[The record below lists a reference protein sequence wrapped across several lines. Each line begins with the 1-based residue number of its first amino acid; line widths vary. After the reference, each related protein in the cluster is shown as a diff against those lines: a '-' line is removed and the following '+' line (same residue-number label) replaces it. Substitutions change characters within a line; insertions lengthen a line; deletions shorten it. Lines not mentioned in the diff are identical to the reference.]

1 MRIFKSTS
9 NSSPRNWSRLLLSA
23 SLALSFSLAA
33 YGQSGWG
40 QGDERPDMVEIS
52 IFGGGSFFKSVSSGL
67 GTEHVSGGAVGIRV
81 TENFWKYVSLEQ
93 GFTYSANNLRM
104 PLSTA
109 PATAAF
115 GNRIYQWNLNPVF
128 HFTPRGS
135 KVRPYLTM
143 GVSAM
148 NYNPTDTAEGLARL
162 PDNPPL
168 YKAQGLSDN
177 LQAALNFGGGVK
189 WHLTDHFGLRFDLRS
204 TYSRNPTYGLTNV
217 PPAGGG
223 PYIPRGDKLW
233 GVMPTVGLN
242 WYLGKKA
249 VPAPPAPPPA
259 AQALGALSGGTLSAG
274 SGTLCQG
281 RPITIRATG
290 VSDPAGRQITYKWRV
305 NDQPMG
311 GDSPELQFTPDR
323 AGDYAIVLEVSA
335 PNTDGMPVRTAT
347 SNTLGINVQAY
358 NAPTISGISAVP
370 AQLNFG
376 DTGRLSV
383 TGTGSACSSISFK
396 WTATEGTITND
407 TSANASFDSKTVRF
421 EQGGKIQAKTVTVK
435 ATVTDD
441 RGATVSSETQVKVD
455 YVPTAIRFS
464 DLIFSKNSARVNNCA
479 KRILLEEVAAKA
491 ADPDYEIV
499 LVGHYDQDEVARG
512 NRPTTLD
519 MQRVLNAYAVLTA
532 GSGTCGSVDT
542 SRIKVDW
549 AGAEQTS
556 DFQPGICGTSA
567 RSASGERRGSAVST
581 ADQNRR
587 VEVWMVPKGTKL
599 PASFRAAKVLAVKD
613 LKKAGCPK

>member
-1 MRIFKSTS
+1 
-9 NSSPRNWSRLLLSA
+9 
-23 SLALSFSLAA
+23 
-33 YGQSGWG
+33 
-40 QGDERPDMVEIS
+40 MVEIS

-67 GTEHVSGGAVGIRV
+67 GNEHVSGGAAGIRV

-93 GFTYSANNLRM
+93 GFTYSANNLRV
-104 PLSTA
+104 PQSTA

-135 KVRPYLTM
+135 KVRPYLTV

-148 NYNPTDTAEGLARL
+148 NYNPTDTAEGLARI
-162 PDNPPL
+162 PDNPVL

-177 LQAALNFGGGVK
+177 LQAAMNFGGGVK
-189 WHLTDHFGLRFDLRS
+189 WHLTDRFGLRFDLRS
-204 TYSRNPTYGLTNV
+204 TYSRNPTYGL
-217 PPAGGG
+217 PYALPADGGV
-223 PYIPRGDKLW
+223 YIPRGDKLW

-242 WYLGKKA
+242 WYLGKKS
-249 VPAPPAPPPA
+249 VPEPPAPPPPPP
-259 AQALGALSGGTLSAG
+259 ALGALSAGTLSAG

-323 AGDYAIVLEVSA
+323 AGAYAIVLEVSA

-358 NAPTISGISAVP
+358 NAPTISAISAVP

-376 DTGRLSV
+376 DTGQLSV

-421 EQGGKIQAKTVTVK
+421 EQGGKIQAKTVSVK

-441 RGATVSSETQVKVD
+441 RGATVSSETQLKVD
-455 YVPTAIRFS
+455 YIPTAIRFS

-499 LVGHYDQDEVARG
+499 LVGHYDQDEVAKG
-512 NRPTTLD
+512 KRPATLD

-549 AGAEQTS
+549 TGAEQTS

-567 RSASGERRGSAVST
+567 RSAAGERRGSAVST

-587 VEVWMVPKGTKL
+587 VEVWLVPKGTKM
-599 PASFRAAKVLAVKD
+599 PASFKAAKVLAVKD

>member
-1 MRIFKSTS
+1 
-9 NSSPRNWSRLLLSA
+9 
-23 SLALSFSLAA
+23 
-33 YGQSGWG
+33 
-40 QGDERPDMVEIS
+40 
-52 IFGGGSFFKSVSSGL
+52 
-67 GTEHVSGGAVGIRV
+67 VSGGAAGIRV
-81 TENFWKYVSLEQ
+81 TENFWKYIGLEQ
-93 GFTYSANNLRM
+93 GFTYSANNVRM
-104 PLSTA
+104 GLSTA
-109 PATAAF
+109 PSTVAF

-135 KVRPYLTM
+135 KIRPYLTM

-148 NYNPTDTAEGLARL
+148 NYNPTDTAEGLARI
-162 PDNPPL
+162 PDNAAL
-168 YKAQGLSDN
+168 YGAQGLSDN

-204 TYSRNPTYGLTNV
+204 TYSRNPTYGLPDVNTV
-217 PPAGGG
+217 GLAF
-223 PYIPRGDKLW
+223 IPRGDKLW

-242 WYLGKKA
+242 WYLGKKY
-249 VPAPPAPPPA
+249 VPPPPAPVAPKP
-259 AQALGALSGGTLSAG
+259 QALGDLNGGTLSAG

-323 AGDYAIVLEVSA
+323 AGSYAIVLATSA

-347 SNTLGINVQAY
+347 SNTLGINVQEY
-358 NAPTISGISAVP
+358 LAPTVTGLSAVP
-370 AQLNFG
+370 SQLNFG
-376 DTGRLSV
+376 DTARLSA
-383 TGTGSACSSISFK
+383 TGTGSACSNISFK
-396 WTATEGTITND
+396 WTASEGTIAND

-421 EQGGKIQAKTVTVK
+421 EQGGKIQAKTVALK

-441 RGATVSSETQVKVD
+441 RGATATADTQVKVD
-455 YVPTAIRFS
+455 YIPSAIRFS

-491 ADPDYEIV
+491 ADPDYELV
-499 LVGHYDQDEVARG
+499 LVGHYDQDEAGRG
-512 NRPTTLD
+512 RRPSTLD
-519 MQRVLNAYAVLTA
+519 MQRVKNAYAVLTA
-532 GSGTCGSVDT
+532 GTGTCGNVDK
-542 SRIKVDW
+542 SRVKLDW
-549 AGAEQTS
+549 TGADQVS

-567 RSASGERRGSAVST
+567 RPTASERSGSAVST

-587 VEVWMVPKGTKL
+587 VEVWLVPKGTKM
-599 PASFRAAKVLAVKD
+599 PDAFKSAKEITARD
-613 LKKAGCPK
+613 LKTTGCPK

>member
-1 MRIFKSTS
+1 MRTI
-9 NSSPRNWSRLLLSA
+9 NSSSIFRTRNWSRLLLAA
-23 SLALSFSLAA
+23 SLTLLVSFAA

-52 IFGGGSFFKSVSSGL
+52 LFGGGSFFKSVSSGL
-67 GTEHVSGGAVGIRV
+67 GTEHVSGGAAGIRV
-81 TENFWKYVSLEQ
+81 TENFWKYIGLEQ
-93 GFTYSANNLRM
+93 GFTYSANNLRI

-109 PATAAF
+109 PSSVAF

-135 KVRPYLTM
+135 KVRPYLTI

-148 NYNPTDTAEGLARL
+148 NFNPTDTAEGLARM
-162 PDNPPL
+162 PDNVAL

-177 LQAALNFGGGVK
+177 LEVAMNFGGGVK

-204 TYSRNPTYGLTNV
+204 TYSRNPGYGLPPTNYL
-217 PPAGGG
+217 GGA
-223 PYIPRGDKLW
+223 YIPRGDKLW
-233 GVMPTVGLN
+233 GAMPTVGLN
-242 WYLGKKA
+242 WYFGKKY
-249 VPAPPAPPPA
+249 VAPPPA
-259 AQALGALSGGTLSAG
+259 APPAAPQALGALSAGTLSAG
-274 SGTLCQG
+274 GGTLCQG

-311 GDSPELQFTPDR
+311 GNSPELQFTPDR
-323 AGDYAIVLEVSA
+323 AGSYSIVLDVSA
-335 PNTDGMPVRTAT
+335 PNTDGMPVRTAA
-347 SNTLGINVQAY
+347 SNTLAINVQAY

-396 WTATEGTITND
+396 WTASEGTISND

-441 RGATVSSETQVKVD
+441 RGATASADTQIKVD
-455 YVPTAIRFS
+455 YVPTSIRFS

-499 LVGHYDQDEVARG
+499 LVGHYDQDEVAKG
-512 NRPTTLD
+512 KKPTTLD

-549 AGAEQTS
+549 TGAEQTS

-567 RSASGERRGSAVST
+567 RSAASERRGSAVST

-587 VEVWMVPKGTKL
+587 VEVWLVPKGTKL
-599 PASFRAAKVLAVKD
+599 PASFKAAKVLAVKD